1 MSRYQ
6 SGYVYEAS
14 GAFFV
19 RYYVTEIVDGKP
31 TRVQSSYRLCAKD
44 DKHHSRTCKAVKQI
58 AADHMAEVNA
68 QTTPTNNL
76 SVADFWKKTYL
87 PFAEENLRHST
98 VHGYKQVWT
107 QHLES
112 HFGQMLLKEYKTP
125 MGSVFLTSLAKTLG
139 RATVQHIRS
148 LASGIFS
155 HAVNL
160 GHIESNPWH
169 DVKVLGKTK
178 APGETAHYTLEEAEN
193 IISALV
199 EHVDAQL
206 IVALAFFLGL
216 RPGEIQGLKW
226 EDIDTTADADGV
238 RWLHIRRAVAR
249 NVVGETK
256 TKASVASLPLI
267 GPVLVPLALWHQQKG
282 KPSEGWVFPN
292 SKGKPVDLR
301 TVTSRKIVPTLTANN
316 LEWKTLYAGR
326 RGAATILTELT
337 GDALAAKE
345 LLRHKTIAVTQA
357 KYVKAIPEALMKGI
371 KLLEAAVQTTKS

>member
-1 MSRYQ
+1 
-6 SGYVYEAS
+6 
-14 GAFFV
+14 
-19 RYYVTEIVDGKP
+19 
-31 TRVQSSYRLCAKD
+31 
-44 DKHHSRTCKAVKQI
+44 
-58 AADHMAEVNA
+58 MAEVNA
-68 QTTPTNNL
+68 QTTPVNNL
-76 SVADFWKKTYL
+76 TVVDFWEKTYL

-98 VHGYKQVWT
+98 VHGYKQIWA
-107 QHLES
+107 QHLKS

-139 RATVQHIRS
+139 RATIQHIRS

-160 GHIESNPWH
+160 GHVESNPWH

-199 EHVDAQL
+199 EHVDCQL

-216 RPGEIQGLKW
+216 RPGEIQGLRW
-226 EDIDTTADADGV
+226 EDVDTTADADGV
-238 RWLHIRRAVAR
+238 RWIHIRRAVAR

-256 TKASVASLPLI
+256 TKSSVASLPLI
-267 GPVLVPLALWHQQKG
+267 AQVLVPLKLWHQKKE
-282 KPSEGWVFPN
+282 KPTEGWVFPN

-301 TVTSRKIVPTLTANN
+301 SVISRTILPALEKEGI
-316 LEWKTLYAGR
+316 EWKTLYAGR
-326 RGAATILTELT
+326 RGAATILTQLT

-345 LLRHKTIAVTQA
+345 LLRHKNLAVTTD
-357 KYVKAIPEALMKGI
+357 KYVKTIPEALMKGI
-371 KLLEAAVQTTKS
+371 KLLEAAAGK